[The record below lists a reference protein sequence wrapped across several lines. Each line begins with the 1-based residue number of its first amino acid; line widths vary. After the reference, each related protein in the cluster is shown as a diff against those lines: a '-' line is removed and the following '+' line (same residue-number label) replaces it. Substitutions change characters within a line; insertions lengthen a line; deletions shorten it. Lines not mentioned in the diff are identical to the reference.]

1 MRNRFTELIDNGVAS
16 FSYTNI
22 APPIPEQDPICRQYN
37 NIFSIASDTHMSK
50 VKDGYVITGHMIAK
64 RDWDRFLCSPAWG
77 AVTFKTAGY
86 ECLCDFLSQH
96 NLCGERSILNGDVVY
111 TICVHE
117 AHTECPPRWLCPDCY
132 CTCESSVP
140 RPIRELTTTGDEEH
154 IKECFRG
161 SDPATAMNE
170 SSRVKGSQW
179 YKNGNMIYGNF
190 NNDTILIQLK

>member
-1 MRNRFTELIDNGVAS
+1 MRNRFTELIEDGVAS

-96 NLCGERSILNGDVVY
+96 NLCGERSILNGDMVY
-111 TICVHE
+111 VLSPGVECDSY
-117 AHTECPPRWLCPDCY
+117 ECPCCY
-132 CTCESSVP
+132 HTCESSIP
-140 RPIRELTTTGDEEH
+140 RPIRELTTTGDEDH

-161 SDPATAMNE
+161 SDPAAVMNE

-179 YKNGNMIYGNF
+179 YKNGGMIYGNF
-190 NNDTILIQLK
+190 NNTVIMIQL